1 MSMTVRRI
9 RWYQKGKKGLSAVK
23 HCQLYSFA
31 WVSAH
36 KAVNSLF
43 VFIHSVMSDSATP
56 WTGGTPG
63 FPVLHHLPQFA
74 QTYVHWV
81 GDAIQLS
88 HLSRPLLLLPSIFPS
103 IRVFPIESALRLR
116 WPKYWS
122 FSVSVSPSN
131 EYSGLISFGIDCFD
145 LLAVQ
150 GTVKS
155 LLQHTEHLYASAHP
169 SISNTFE
176 ALHFFFFFFN
186 NVFGFFVFTFHLF
199 IFVYLFVFDYSGSSC
214 PTWTS
219 SSCGEPGL
227 LFIGVLG
234 LLNTVASLVSEHRLQ
249 AMGLQ

>member
-1 MSMTVRRI
+1 MTVRRM
-9 RWYQKGKKGLSAVK
+9 RWSQKGKKGLSTVK
-23 HCQLYSFA
+23 HCQIYSFA
-31 WVSAH
+31 WVSTH
-36 KAVNSLF
+36 KAVNRLF
-43 VFIHSVMSDSATP
+43 VFIQSVMSDSVTP

-63 FPVLHHLPQFA
+63 FPVLHHLPEFA

-103 IRVFPIESALRLR
+103 IRVFPTESALRLR
-116 WPKYWS
+116 WLKYWS

-176 ALHFFFFFFN
+176 ALHFFSFFN

-199 IFVYLFVFDYSGSSC
+199 IFIYLFVFDYTGSSC
-214 PTWTS
+214 STWTS

-234 LLNTVASLVSEHRLQ
+234 LLNTVASLVSEHQL
-249 AMGLQ
+249 